1 MDYGVLPPEVNSARI
16 YAGPGAAP
24 MLAAATV
31 WDKLARQ
38 LDSAA
43 TDYAAAATRLSAEQ
57 WLGPA
62 AESMAAAVLTQVA
75 WLIHTAGL
83 AEQTASQAKA
93 AAAAFGAA
101 FATTVPPP
109 VIAAN
114 RYLRASLVA
123 TNAFGQNT
131 PAIATTEAEYAEMWA
146 QDTGVMYDYAAAS
159 ARAAALT
166 PFSPPAAAMADP
178 PQPAAG
184 LAALLQSLGLT
195 PPLNLLSP
203 ANTVM
208 GTTSL
213 ANAYAASE
221 SASQART
228 EIMNVGYDISA
239 TEDQILL
246 RLDQLGAPRLSGAPA
261 GPVRVRVSAGM
272 AAAGTVGGL
281 SVPPGWAAAPALRS
295 SVSHLPRAS
304 FSGETFAL
312 GRDGILGPLASIGA
326 ATVGSRVGTVGS
338 SPKPGTVTTAAATG
352 PVATLAADLYELA
365 RLREVGI
372 LTDEEFSRQKG
383 RLLAQ

>member
-1 MDYGVLPPEVNSARI
+1 MDYGALPPEVNSARI

-24 MLAAATV
+24 MLAAATA
-31 WDKLARQ
+31 WDRLAGQ

-109 VIAAN
+109 IIAAN

-123 TNAFGQNT
+123 TNTFGQNT

-146 QDTGVMYDYAAAS
+146 QDAGAMYEYAAAS
-159 ARAAALT
+159 ARAATLT
-166 PFSPPAAAMADP
+166 PFSPPAAAMADL
-178 PQPAAG
+178 PQPAA
-184 LAALLQSLGLT
+184 LPALLQSLGLT

-228 EIMNVGYDISA
+228 EIMNVGYEISA
-239 TEDQILL
+239 TEDQILA
-246 RLDQLGAPRLSGAPA
+246 RLDQLGAPRLTGAPA
-261 GPVRVRVSAGM
+261 GSVQARVTAGM

-295 SVSHLPRAS
+295 SVSPLPHAS
-304 FSGETFAL
+304 LRGDTFAL

-326 ATVGSRVGTVGS
+326 ATVGCRVGTAGS
-338 SPKPGTVTTAAATG
+338 PPKPDTLMRPAATG

-365 RLREVGI
+365 RLRDCGI
-372 LTDEEFSRQKG
+372 LTDEEFSRHKG